1 MPANQERQRWSYA
14 EFARLPDAARARQEV
29 IAGEL
34 VVTPAPTSRH
44 QEIVAYLTWRLYGF
58 VREHG
63 LGKVFP
69 APIDVLFGEGDY
81 LEPDLVFVAAERLHL
96 LSDRGM
102 EGAPDLV
109 VEVVSPSTAGR
120 DRGLKLERYRRYGV
134 HTYWVVDPADETVE
148 VWDLA
153 AGASLPI
160 AQGKADMVWWTPR
173 QSGPRLEIAL
183 RDLFA

>member
-1 MPANQERQRWSYA
+1 MPAKQERQRWSYA
-14 EFARLPDAARARQEV
+14 EFARLPAAARARQEV

-44 QEIVAYLTWRLYGF
+44 QKIVAYLTWRLYGF
-58 VREHG
+58 VRENA
-63 LGKVFP
+63 LGQVLP
-69 APIDVLFGEGDY
+69 APIDVLFAEGDY
-81 LEPDLVFVAAERLHL
+81 LEPDLVYVAAERSHL
-96 LSDRGM
+96 LSDRGV
-102 EGAPDLV
+102 EGPPDLV

-134 HTYWVVDPADETVE
+134 HTYWVVDPDDGTVE

-153 AGASLPI
+153 AGAGLLI
-160 AQGKADMVWWTPR
+160 VHGAADTLRWTPR
-173 QSGPRLEIAL
+173 PSGPWLEIAL